1 MFGFLINLVVGVVL
15 SIAGTLLQQAF
26 GSKQEQERRTGT
38 RGSAQIGGKVP
49 QYFLVGTVGE
59 AGKLE
64 YRNAWGNDGQVPN
77 AYLTEVHSFGD
88 LPVSGLAGLYVNGV
102 RVSLTTSGAV
112 AQGYPVADL
121 NGKFWWKFFDGR
133 QTAADPYLIDKFGSD
148 ADRAWAADMIGIGV
162 PYLVTTALWDETLWT
177 GFPRVLG
184 EFQGIPLYDPRKDS
198 TAGGS
203 GPQRWD
209 NPATWAFSD
218 NSAVI
223 IYNIERGIY
232 YNGAH
237 VWGGKKTAADLPYD
251 VWAAAMDA
259 CDELVPLKA
268 GGSEKRFR
276 AGRRINLNERPADVI
291 KELLIGCNGRISHA
305 SDGQVY
311 ILIGAPS
318 VAAGA
323 FTDAD
328 VLATE
333 PLGSIPWPNLDEI
346 INGATATYRE
356 PLQAWEDKET
366 APYLRSDLV
375 EQDDGR
381 ENVEGLELNTTFSG
395 TQAQRVI
402 QSVIEGGRRFR
413 THVVAL
419 PPAFAQFRPLQALGW
434 SSDRFGYGGKL
445 FLITART
452 RAPFGYVIFG
462 LQEIDPADD
471 DWNPSTDERPLSFAP
486 VVTNRPAPQEVSGF
500 FVEPAIAH
508 DSEDRPRR
516 PAIDVFWSSASATID
531 VRAVRISVAL
541 PDTVDPSTPGTLVWD
556 GEAPRPELGSARL
569 VEALIAN
576 QAYLVQ
582 IQYVPDSGRVTVA
595 SAWLPVTTPDVRYTS
610 LDIDID
616 DIREDVIESVAELD
630 RETRIN
636 VRDLIE
642 EKRQQVLL
650 AVQGQLADYSDRQ
663 LMRRA
668 LVAQSGEDRAEFSE
682 QILAAVGPGSAIVT
696 RIEELRAEVF
706 DPDSGLPAT
715 AEAVSLLS
723 AEVHNPETGL
733 EALANMVDLLSVSY
747 GDISADGLLSVE
759 VGIAPAGVSSR
770 AILSTRATAGGAV
783 ASAALMLDSR
793 IIGGTLTSEVLLV
806 GGRISLVASTS
817 PSATKRGLLV
827 VDGDNVYIDNARI
840 RELTAGNIA
849 TRSLT
854 ADKIAAGSLTSAE
867 INVAQLV
874 ASNAFLTNLVIDG
887 SANIANLSVGRLQL
901 ATGSVTDFPAGS
913 GSVSGTVGEAT
924 RYGPN
929 FTPIGPFLWAAAV
942 SVSSGGGTRTASV
955 FLETVPG
962 GTRYVLAF
970 ANNGIISTSG
980 VAPAGLPYGTQMRMG
995 VTGAASDGNVFG
1007 YTWNV
1012 AATIAVK

>member
-49 QYFLVGTVGE
+49 QYFLAGTVGE

-133 QTAADPYLIDKFGSD
+133 QTAADAYLIDKFGSD

-237 VWGGKKTAADLPYD
+237 VWGGKKTAAELPYE

-259 CDELVPLKA
+259 CDELVPLQA

-305 SDGQVY
+305 SDGHVY

-318 VAAGA
+318 AAAGA

-402 QSVIEGGRRFR
+402 QAVIEGGRRFR

-419 PPAFAQFRPLQALGW
+419 PPAFAQFRPLQALAW

-486 VVTNRPAPQEVSGF
+486 VVTNRPAPQEVSGPS
-500 FVEPAIAH
+500 VAPVPGTLAY
-508 DSEDRPRR
+508 
-516 PAIDVFWSSASATID
+516 DVFWSAP
-531 VRAVRISVAL
+531 SVAVDVQFVRVSHQR
-541 PDTVDPSTPGTLVWD
+541 PDGTLPYTVLVPKPD
-556 GEAPRPELGSARL
+556 LLTGSARIPVSIEL
-569 VEALIAN
+569 SGKAL
-576 QAYLVQ
+576 LVQ
-582 IQYVPDSGRVTVA
+582 LEYLPYSGRPTVA
-595 SAWLPVTTPDVRYTS
+595 SAWMPVMIAEVTLPPGMIDLSNVAKDVLKQIGTNR
-610 LDIDID
+610 
-616 DIREDVIESVAELD
+616 RVIEAFKKIGTLLEEAD
-630 RETRIN
+630 RENYTKRESLFREVRVELEGLQASFTEIIETALDPQGTGAMALVVQQLLAALGGNSSQIN
-636 VRDLIE
+636 VRWEAAAAPAGFSARFVLQAAVNDGTFRAATFFLDVPEDPSQPTRIGFMAGQTVFFTSGGVPIALI
-642 EKRQQVLL
+642 
-650 AVQGQLADYSDRQ
+650 
-663 LMRRA
+663 
-668 LVAQSGEDRAEFSE
+668 GEDGVMRA
-682 QILAAVGPGSAIVT
+682 GSGAWQ
-696 RIEELRAEVF
+696 LDF
-706 DPDSGLPAT
+706 
-715 AEAVSLLS
+715 
-723 AEVHNPETGL
+723 NTGD
-733 EALANMVDLLSVSY
+733 MTMTK
-747 GDISADGLLSVE
+747 GTIRSADGKFQISPSLK
-759 VGIAPAGVSSR
+759 
-770 AILSTRATAGGAV
+770 
-783 ASAALMLDSR
+783 
-793 IIGGTLTSEVLLV
+793 
-806 GGRISLVASTS
+806 RIS
-817 PSATKRGLLV
+817 
-827 VDGDNVYIDNARI
+827 
-840 RELTAGNIA
+840 
-849 TRSLT
+849 
-854 ADKIAAGSLTSAE
+854 
-867 INVAQLV
+867 
-874 ASNAFLTNLVIDG
+874 
-887 SANIANLSVGRLQL
+887 
-901 ATGSVTDFPAGS
+901 
-913 GSVSGTVGEAT
+913 
-924 RYGPN
+924 
-929 FTPIGPFLWAAAV
+929 
-942 SVSSGGGTRTASV
+942 
-955 FLETVPG
+955 
-962 GTRYVLAF
+962 
-970 ANNGIISTSG
+970 IST
-980 VAPAGLPYGTQMRMG
+980 
-995 VTGAASDGNVFG
+995 
-1007 YTWNV
+1007 
-1012 AATIAVK
+1012 